1 MINLLEEKNRFDK
14 SITKNLPMRG
24 RVQKFD
30 TYKIPLK
37 YLRYNVRNDR
47 IATFI
52 TQYTDETG
60 ELPTG
65 QEEFNSIIEDFIV
78 ESNPDALDKTKK
90 NIKALGQIEPAVVMA
105 DGVVIDGNRRFTA
118 LRQLY
123 KEESDN
129 KFDYLEAVI
138 LPLDVYD
145 YKEIKRLELNLQ
157 HAIESKVDYSP
168 IERLVGVYRD
178 LIQDGHPFT
187 VEEYAAETQISKRK
201 VNEEV
206 EIAKLLVEYLNY
218 INQPGKFHIARRQ
231 KIDGPLREV
240 YKILRS
246 KKIDDFSKDDVKE
259 FLFSNML
266 SMDGDLTRGIRA
278 LKPVME
284 NPKYRE
290 EILEEA
296 EDYLDDISDKLADSE
311 VIKTGAETGIINVDI
326 DTRENLNNLTEK
338 HIDNNKLSDAR
349 NQPVDV
355 LKKSLERLKQVD
367 KEAVKRFDQTL
378 KNEFKKYL
386 EVMEQ
391 EVDELKEFLNDQ

>member
-1 MINLLEEKNRFDK
+1 MNLLEEKKKFTK

-24 RVQKFD
+24 QVEKFD
-30 TYKIPLK
+30 TYKIPLEF
-37 YLRYNVRNDR
+37 LRYNVRNDR

-60 ELPTG
+60 ELPTE

-118 LRQLY
+118 LRQLFR
-123 KEESDN
+123 EEANS
-129 KFDYLEAVI
+129 KFGYLEAVI

-145 YKEIKRLELNLQ
+145 YKDIKRLELNLQ

-168 IERLVGVYRD
+168 IERLVGIYRD
-178 LIQDGHPFT
+178 LIQEGHPFT
-187 VEEYAAETQISKRK
+187 VDEYALETQISKRK

-206 EIAKLLVEYLNY
+206 EIAKLLVEYLSY
-218 INQPGKFHIARRQ
+218 INQTGKFHIARRQ
-231 KIDGPLREV
+231 KIDGPLREI

-259 FLFSNML
+259 YLFASIL
-266 SMDGDLTRGIRA
+266 SMDGDLTRKIRS

-284 NPKYRE
+284 DPKFRN
-290 EILEEA
+290 EILEES
-296 EDYLDDISDKLADSE
+296 EDYLDDVSDTLAESD
-311 VIKTGAETGIINVDI
+311 VIKTGAETGIINIEDE
-326 DTRENLNNLTEK
+326 TRDKIYSLTEK
-338 HIDNNKLSDAR
+338 YIDNNKLSDAR
-349 NQPVDV
+349 TQPVNV
-355 LKKSLERLKQVD
+355 LQKSLERLEQVD
-367 KEAVKRFDQTL
+367 KDAVKRFDSAL
-378 KNEFKKYL
+378 KDEFEKYL
-386 EVMEQ
+386 NFMEG
-391 EVDELKEFLNDQ
+391 EIKNLKELLND